1 MRACL
6 IAACAISLLL
16 ASHAIAQT
24 RHLRSARVCPP
35 NCTAP
40 PSYQGYPSGDPQWNT
55 QRPVASGSYGA
66 MLEGRNPASSA
77 GF

>member
-1 MRACL
+1 MRAFV
-6 IAACAISLLL
+6 IALSAISLLL

-24 RHLRSARVCPP
+24 RTSRAARACPP
-35 NCTAP
+35 NCALP
-40 PSYQGYPSGDPQWNT
+40 PGYPDYPTGNKQWDY